1 MSKKIIFTVF
11 AIALIAV
18 VYSLSL
24 INGSTPVVPT
34 NNSVAKTD
42 IIPTENQVLSILAK
56 AGFSPQSSTL
66 KAGQP
71 VTIKFTTKNT
81 FDCTS
86 TVLIKSL
93 GITKNLTPNG
103 ETLIEI
109 PAQKAGTA
117 LKGTCSMGMY
127 SFDILFA

>member
-1 MSKKIIFTVF
+1 MSKKIIFSVF
-11 AIALIAV
+11 AIALLAV

-34 NNSVAKTD
+34 NNTVSNTNV
-42 IIPTENQVLSILAK
+42 IPAENQVLSIQAK
-56 AGFSPQSSTL
+56 GGFSPQSSTL

-71 VTIKFTTKNT
+71 LTIKFTTKNT

-93 GITKNLTPNG
+93 GITKNLAPNG